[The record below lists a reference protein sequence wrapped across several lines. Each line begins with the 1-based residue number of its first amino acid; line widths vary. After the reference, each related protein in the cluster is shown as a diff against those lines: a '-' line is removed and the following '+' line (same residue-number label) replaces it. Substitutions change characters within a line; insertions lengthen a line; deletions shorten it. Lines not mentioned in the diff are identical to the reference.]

1 MSILQKWRNVNL
13 RDPLYRNENEFI
25 ELYEASTAI
34 FKGLVAAYHH
44 EDELELFT
52 NMARFETFYLIPSV
66 NKTYGIV
73 IRDHDELRRFLYEL
87 QGRVGRSH
95 GLIQGSPQKT
105 GSIPLEEKGKEWS
118 LGMPRKEGKFWK
130 WFEDKDT
137 GKPVATEKETK
148 EDPEDEKVQNVV
160 ASEKRGRKSEV
171 NREGKH

>member
-1 MSILQKWRNVNL
+1 M
-13 RDPLYRNENEFI
+13 

-34 FKGLVAAYHH
+34 FKGLIAAYQHG
-44 EDELELFT
+44 DELEMFT
-52 NMARFETFYLIPSV
+52 NMARFEKFYLIPSV
-66 NKTYGIV
+66 KKTYGVV
-73 IRDHDELRRFLYEL
+73 IRDHEELVRFLYERQL
-87 QGRVGRSH
+87 LAGRSH
-95 GLIQGSPQKT
+95 GLIQGSSQKR
-105 GSIPLEEKGKEWS
+105 GNFPLEERGKAWS